1 MTPGSAVHLDAGG
14 RARCGQPRPFRL
26 AASQEQVTCARCLA
40 GLAPVSGT
48 RWQRADVMPHGTPA
62 AYRRHY
68 RYGEKPCESCR
79 QAEARRQQERRTA
92 A

>member
-1 MTPGSAVHLDAGG
+1 VTPGSAVHLDAGG

-48 RWQRADVMPHGTPA
+48 RWQWPDVKPCGTLA
-62 AYRRHY
+62 ACRRHY
-68 RYGEKPCESCR
+68 RRGEKPCESCR
-79 QAEARRQQERRTA
+79 QAEQRRWQDRRA